1 MITDFGKE
9 LRKLR
14 IDRGDILKTMAEKL
28 GMTSSYLS
36 AIECGKRNIPEDLID
51 RLTEI
56 YELTDEQQAAL
67 SVAYDSSLSI
77 IPLDLVGVSGT
88 KRDLALKFAR
98 KFNDLDDEEIT
109 ALLKAFREKRGN
121 DL

>member
-56 YELTDEQQAAL
+56 YELTDEQQDAL

>member
-36 AIECGKRNIPEDLID
+36 AIECGKRNIPDDLIEK
-51 RLTEI
+51 LTEI
-56 YELTDEQQAAL
+56 YELTDEQQDAL
-67 SVAYDSSLSI
+67 SVAYDNSLNV
-77 IPLDLVGVSGT
+77 IPLDLLGVNGA

-98 KFNDLDDEEIT
+98 KFNDLNDEEIT
-109 ALLKAFREKRGN
+109 AMLKTLRDKKGK
-121 DL
+121 